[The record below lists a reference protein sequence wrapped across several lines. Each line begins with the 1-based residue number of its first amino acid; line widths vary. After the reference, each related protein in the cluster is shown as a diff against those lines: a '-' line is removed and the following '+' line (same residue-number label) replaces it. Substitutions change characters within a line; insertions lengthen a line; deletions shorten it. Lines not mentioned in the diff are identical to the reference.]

1 MSRVPDQEKKLGF
14 RIPLEF
20 YYLNLQTLLHLKLN
34 LPGKEMEISTQNIN
48 ISHDMVSQKRF
59 INFDLLRV
67 AAMFGIVVLH
77 YFSHGLYYHFDISSG
92 GTVGLSMSTCNFMM
106 SEIVYEICHIAVNCY
121 VMITGY
127 FMITKSFKLS
137 RLAVL
142 WVEVLFYA
150 VSLYAVLCGM
160 GFQSFQVKELI
171 NAIFPITFKQYWF
184 MTNYMVLLI
193 FAPVLNVFVHHVS
206 QHKYLLTLI
215 GLGAISLT
223 LLVKFPL
230 GDTFGGGY
238 GFLWFIFL
246 YLVAGYVRLYAK
258 TMNRYG
264 RKAIVA
270 AVITFA
276 YHASMPTLV
285 SLLHGTDMKP
295 FGFSYNGFLFF
306 FSLYVFL
313 WVRGLSIKENG
324 LTRCLVKIAPYTL
337 AVYLISDNAMVRN
350 LLWQKMFVWQ
360 GMLDDSLFM
369 FKMLTSC
376 LIIFTIC
383 IGIDW
388 CRKQMFE
395 LVGINRV
402 VRLTSEKIES
412 VIKRAVVTFAS
423 S

>member
-1 MSRVPDQEKKLGF
+1 M
-14 RIPLEF
+14 
-20 YYLNLQTLLHLKLN
+20 YLKLN
-34 LPGKEMEISTQNIN
+34 LPSKKMELSTQNIN

-77 YFSHGLYYHFDISSG
+77 CFTHGLYNHFDISSG
-92 GTVGLSMSTCNFMM
+92 GVMGLSMTSCNFMM

-150 VSLYAVLCGM
+150 VSLYAVLCWM
-160 GFQSFQVKELI
+160 GFQTFQVKELI
-171 NAIFPITFKQYWF
+171 NAIFPITSMEYWF
-184 MTNYMVLLI
+184 MTNYMGLLI
-193 FAPVLNVFVHHVS
+193 LAPVLNVFVHHVS
-206 QHKYLLTLI
+206 QSKYLLTLI

-223 LLVKFPL
+223 LFVKFPL
-230 GDTFGGGY
+230 SDAFGGGY

-270 AVITFA
+270 AVITFTYPA
-276 YHASMPTLV
+276 WMHIFIPLF
-285 SLLHGTDMKP
+285 HGTNMSP

-313 WVRGLSIKENG
+313 WVRGLTIKENG

-337 AVYLISDNAMVRN
+337 AVYLISDNAMVRKI
-350 LLWQKMFVWQ
+350 LWQKMFVWQ

-388 CRKQMFE
+388 CRKKIFE
-395 LVGINRV
+395 LVGINRT
-402 VRLTSEKIES
+402 VRLISEKIES
-412 VIKRAVVTFAS
+412 VIKRVVVSFAS

>member
-1 MSRVPDQEKKLGF
+1 
-14 RIPLEF
+14 
-20 YYLNLQTLLHLKLN
+20 
-34 LPGKEMEISTQNIN
+34 
-48 ISHDMVSQKRF
+48 MVSQKRF

-77 YFSHGLYYHFDISSG
+77 YFSHGLYYHFGISSG
-92 GTVGLSMSTCNFMM
+92 GTMGLSMSSCNFVV

-150 VSLYAVLCGM
+150 VSLYAVLCCM
-160 GFQSFQVKELI
+160 GFQTFHVKELI
-171 NAIFPITFKQYWF
+171 NAIFPITFKEYWF
-184 MTNYMVLLI
+184 MTNYMGLLI

-206 QHKYLLTLI
+206 QSKYLLTLI

-230 GDTFGGGY
+230 GDTFGGSY
-238 GFLWFIFL
+238 GLLWFIFL

-270 AVITFA
+270 VVIAFTYRA
-276 YHASMPTLV
+276 LLAILV

-295 FGFSYNGFLFF
+295 FGFSYNGFVFF

-313 WVRGLSIKENG
+313 WVRGLTIKENG

-337 AVYLISDNAMVRN
+337 AVYLISDNAMVRKI
-350 LLWQKMFVWQ
+350 LWQKMFVWQ

-369 FKMLTSC
+369 FKMLAIC

-383 IGIDW
+383 IGVDW
-388 CRKQMFE
+388 CRKKIFE
-395 LVGINRV
+395 LVGINRT
-402 VRLTSEKIES
+402 VRLISEKIES
-412 VIKRAVVTFAS
+412 VIKRAVVSFAS

>member
-1 MSRVPDQEKKLGF
+1 
-14 RIPLEF
+14 
-20 YYLNLQTLLHLKLN
+20 
-34 LPGKEMEISTQNIN
+34 MELSTQKIN
-48 ISHDMVSQKRF
+48 ISHKTISQKRF

-77 YFSHGLYYHFDISSG
+77 YFSHGLYNHFDISSG
-92 GTVGLSMSTCNFMM
+92 GVMGLSMTSCNFIV

-127 FMITKSFKLS
+127 FMISKSFKLS

-150 VSLYAVLCGM
+150 VGLYAVLCCM
-160 GFQSFQVKELI
+160 GLQAFQIKELI
-171 NAIFPITFKQYWF
+171 NAIFPITFKEYWF
-184 MTNYMVLLI
+184 MTNYMGLLI
-193 FAPVLNVFVHHVS
+193 FTPVLNVFVHHVS
-206 QHKYLLTLI
+206 QSKYLLTLI

-238 GFLWFIFL
+238 GLLWFIFL

-270 AVITFA
+270 AVITFTYPA
-276 YHASMPTLV
+276 WMHILI
-285 SLLHGTDMKP
+285 SLFHGTNITP
-295 FGFSYNGFLFF
+295 FGFSNNGFLFF

-313 WVRGLSIKENG
+313 WVRGLIIKENG

-337 AVYLISDNAMVRN
+337 AVYLISDNAMVRKI
-350 LLWQKMFVWQ
+350 LWQKMFVWQ

-369 FKMLTSC
+369 FKMLASC

-388 CRKQMFE
+388 FRKQMFE
-395 LVGINRV
+395 LVGINRT
-402 VRLTSEKIES
+402 VRLISEKIES

>member
-1 MSRVPDQEKKLGF
+1 MIL
-14 RIPLEF
+14 
-20 YYLNLQTLLHLKLN
+20 
-34 LPGKEMEISTQNIN
+34 
-48 ISHDMVSQKRF
+48 QKRF

-77 YFSHGLYYHFDISSG
+77 CFSHGLYKHFEIYSG
-92 GTVGLSMSTCNFMM
+92 RAMWLSLSTCNFIV

-150 VSLYAVLCGM
+150 VSLYAVLCWM
-160 GFQSFQVKELI
+160 GFQTFQVEELI
-171 NAIFPITFKQYWF
+171 NAIFPITFKEYWF
-184 MTNYMVLLI
+184 MTNYMGLLI

-206 QHKYLLTLI
+206 QSKYLLTLI
-215 GLGAISLT
+215 GLGGISLT

-230 GDTFGGGY
+230 GDNFGGSY
-238 GFLWFIFL
+238 GLLWFIFL

-270 AVITFA
+270 VVIAFTYRA
-276 YHASMPTLV
+276 LLAILV
-285 SLLHGTDMKP
+285 SLFHGTNISP

-313 WVRGLSIKENG
+313 WVRGLTIKENG

-388 CRKQMFE
+388 CRKKIFE
-395 LVGINRV
+395 LVGINRT
-402 VRLTSEKIES
+402 VRMISEKIES
-412 VIKRAVVTFAS
+412 VIKRAVVSFAS

>member
-1 MSRVPDQEKKLGF
+1 MIL
-14 RIPLEF
+14 
-20 YYLNLQTLLHLKLN
+20 
-34 LPGKEMEISTQNIN
+34 
-48 ISHDMVSQKRF
+48 QKRF

-77 YFSHGLYYHFDISSG
+77 CFSHGLYKHFEIYSG
-92 GTVGLSMSTCNFMM
+92 RAMWLSLSMCNFIV

-150 VSLYAVLCGM
+150 VSLYAVLCWM
-160 GFQSFQVKELI
+160 GFQTFQVEELI
-171 NAIFPITFKQYWF
+171 NAIFPITYKEYWF
-184 MTNYMVLLI
+184 MTNYMGLLI

-206 QHKYLLTLI
+206 QSKYLLTLI
-215 GLGAISLT
+215 CLGAISLT

-238 GFLWFIFL
+238 GLLWFIFL

-270 AVITFA
+270 AVITFTYPA
-276 YHASMPTLV
+276 WMHILIPLFD
-285 SLLHGTDMKP
+285 GTNMTP
-295 FGFSYNGFLFF
+295 FGFSYNGFVYF

-313 WVRGLSIKENG
+313 WVRGLTIKENG

-337 AVYLISDNAMVRN
+337 AVYLISDNAMVRKI
-350 LLWQKMFVWQ
+350 LWQKMFVWQ

-369 FKMLTSC
+369 FKMLASC

-383 IGIDW
+383 IGVDW
-388 CRKQMFE
+388 CRKKIFE
-395 LVGINRV
+395 LVGINRT
-402 VRLTSEKIES
+402 VRMISEKIES
-412 VIKRAVVTFAS
+412 VIKRAVVSFAS

>member
-1 MSRVPDQEKKLGF
+1 MIL
-14 RIPLEF
+14 
-20 YYLNLQTLLHLKLN
+20 
-34 LPGKEMEISTQNIN
+34 
-48 ISHDMVSQKRF
+48 QKRF

-77 YFSHGLYYHFDISSG
+77 CFSHGLYKHFEIYSG
-92 GTVGLSMSTCNFMM
+92 RAMWLSLSTCNFIV

-150 VSLYAVLCGM
+150 VSLYAVLCWM
-160 GFQSFQVKELI
+160 GFQTFQVKELI
-171 NAIFPITFKQYWF
+171 NAIFPITFKEYWF
-184 MTNYMVLLI
+184 MTNYMGLLI

-206 QHKYLLTLI
+206 QSKYLLTLI

-238 GFLWFIFL
+238 GLLWFIFL

-270 AVITFA
+270 VVIAFTYRA
-276 YHASMPTLV
+276 LLAILV
-285 SLLHGTDMKP
+285 SLFHGTNISP

-313 WVRGLSIKENG
+313 WVRGLTIKENG

-369 FKMLTSC
+369 FKMLAIC

-383 IGIDW
+383 IGVDW
-388 CRKQMFE
+388 CRKKIFE
-395 LVGINRV
+395 LVGINRT
-402 VRLTSEKIES
+402 VRMISEKIER

>member
-1 MSRVPDQEKKLGF
+1 
-14 RIPLEF
+14 
-20 YYLNLQTLLHLKLN
+20 
-34 LPGKEMEISTQNIN
+34 MELSTQKIN
-48 ISHDMVSQKRF
+48 ISYKMILQKRF

-77 YFSHGLYYHFDISSG
+77 CFTHGLYNHFDISSG
-92 GTVGLSMSTCNFMM
+92 GVMGLSMTSCNFMM

-150 VSLYAVLCGM
+150 VSLYAVLCWM
-160 GFQSFQVKELI
+160 GFQTFQIKELI
-171 NAIFPITFKQYWF
+171 NAIFPITFKEYWF
-184 MTNYMVLLI
+184 MTNYMGLLI
-193 FAPVLNVFVHHVS
+193 FAPFLNVFVHHVS
-206 QHKYLLTLI
+206 QSKYLLTLI

-258 TMNRYG
+258 TTNRYG

-270 AVITFA
+270 AVITFT
-276 YHASMPTLV
+276 YHGLIAILI
-285 SLLHGTDMKP
+285 SLFHGTNITP

-313 WVRGLSIKENG
+313 WVRGLTIKENG

-337 AVYLISDNAMVRN
+337 AVYLISDNAMVRKI
-350 LLWQKMFVWQ
+350 LWQKMFAWQ

-369 FKMLTSC
+369 FKMLASC

-388 CRKQMFE
+388 CRKKIFE
-395 LVGINRV
+395 LVGINRT
-402 VRLTSEKIES
+402 VRLISEKIES
-412 VIKRAVVTFAS
+412 VIKRAVVSFAS

>member
-1 MSRVPDQEKKLGF
+1 M
-14 RIPLEF
+14 
-20 YYLNLQTLLHLKLN
+20 
-34 LPGKEMEISTQNIN
+34 
-48 ISHDMVSQKRF
+48 
-59 INFDLLRV
+59 
-67 AAMFGIVVLH
+67 
-77 YFSHGLYYHFDISSG
+77 
-92 GTVGLSMSTCNFMM
+92 
-106 SEIVYEICHIAVNCY
+106 
-121 VMITGY
+121 
-127 FMITKSFKLS
+127 
-137 RLAVL
+137 
-142 WVEVLFYA
+142 
-150 VSLYAVLCGM
+150 
-160 GFQSFQVKELI
+160 
-171 NAIFPITFKQYWF
+171 
-184 MTNYMVLLI
+184 
-193 FAPVLNVFVHHVS
+193 
-206 QHKYLLTLI
+206 
-215 GLGAISLT
+215 
-223 LLVKFPL
+223 
-230 GDTFGGGY
+230 
-238 GFLWFIFL
+238 WFIFL

-276 YHASMPTLV
+276 YHASMATLV

-324 LTRCLVKIAPYTL
+324 ITRCLVKIAPYTL
-337 AVYLISDNAMVRN
+337 AVYLISDNAMVRKI
-350 LLWQKMFVWQ
+350 LWQKMFVWQ

-388 CRKQMFE
+388 CRKQIFE
-395 LVGINRV
+395 LVGINRI

-412 VIKRAVVTFAS
+412 VIKRVVVSFAS